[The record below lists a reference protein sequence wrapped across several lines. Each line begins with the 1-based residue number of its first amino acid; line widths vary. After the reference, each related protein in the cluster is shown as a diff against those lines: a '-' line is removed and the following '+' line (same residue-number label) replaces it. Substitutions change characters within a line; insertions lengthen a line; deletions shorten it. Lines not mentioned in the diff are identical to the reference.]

1 MIAYEMEHS
10 LQQLMKKAN
19 RLFVALDRGDR
30 SQRRYAQLVKLQQ
43 ELEALMPNELPPFLR
58 KIKSQ

>member
-10 LQQLMKKAN
+10 LQQLMKKAD
-19 RLFVALDRGDR
+19 RLFVAIDRGDR
-30 SQRRYAQLVKLQQ
+30 SQRRYAQLAKLQQ